1 LPTPASRTHAM
12 PLLETV
18 PMPVPAV
25 VTVKA
30 KRAKVALTALA
41 ALMVTWQLGL
51 EVTQA
56 PVKPT
61 KPKPGAGVAVS
72 VTTLL
77 SA

>member
-1 LPTPASRTHAM
+1 M
-12 PLLETV
+12 PLPETV
-18 PMPVPAV
+18 PTPVPAV

-30 KRAKVALTALA
+30 KLAKVAVTVLA

-72 VTTLL
+72 VTTRFG
-77 SA
+77 A

>member
-1 LPTPASRTHAM
+1 
-12 PLLETV
+12 
-18 PMPVPAV
+18 
-25 VTVKA
+25 
-30 KRAKVALTALA
+30 
-41 ALMVTWQLGL
+41 MVTWQLEL